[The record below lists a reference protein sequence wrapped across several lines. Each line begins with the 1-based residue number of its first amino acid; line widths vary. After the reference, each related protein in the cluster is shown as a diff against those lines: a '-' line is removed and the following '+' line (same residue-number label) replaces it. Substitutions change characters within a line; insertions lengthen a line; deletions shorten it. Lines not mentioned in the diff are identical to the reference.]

1 MPAQQMLLPAV
12 QEADAANDCSP
23 SDFPALGHMQAGGL
37 VAQFA
42 VIGGGCIRELD
53 DDSLPDEAARDFRA
67 QVEAAKKRVGRPRK
81 YGSDAERKAAYRA
94 GKARIDYT
102 DKPEIK
108 ATISRLASQF
118 EVGENEVL
126 QELVRFALCNRD
138 WARMGFAAK
147 RVDGVLQ

>member
-1 MPAQQMLLPAV
+1 MPAQQMVLPAV
-12 QEADAANDCSP
+12 VEADAANDCSP
-23 SDFPALGHMQAGGL
+23 SIHADHSPRVAL
-37 VAQFA
+37 VAQG
-42 VIGGGCIRELD
+42 GGGCIHLNDE
-53 DDSLPDEAARDFRA
+53 SLPDEAARDFRE
-67 QVEAAKKRVGRPRK
+67 QVEAAQGRRGRPRK
-81 YGSDAERKAAYRA
+81 YASDADRKAAYRA

-138 WARMGFAAK
+138 WSRMGFAAR
-147 RVDGVLQ
+147 RVDGALQ

>member
-1 MPAQQMLLPAV
+1 MA
-12 QEADAANDCSP
+12 
-23 SDFPALGHMQAGGL
+23 L
-37 VAQFA
+37 VAQG
-42 VIGGGCIRELD
+42 GGGCIRHLNDE
-53 DDSLPDEAARDFRA
+53 SLPDEAARDFRA
-67 QVEAAKKRVGRPRK
+67 QVDAAKKRVGRPRK
-81 YGSDAERKAAYRA
+81 YASDADRKAAYRA

-108 ATISRLASQF
+108 ATISKLAEQF

-138 WARMGFAAK
+138 WARMGFAAR

>member
-23 SDFPALGHMQAGGL
+23 AAHAEASRRVAL
-37 VAQFA
+37 VAQ
-42 VIGGGCIRELD
+42 GGGACIQ
-53 DDSLPDEAARDFRA
+53 PDAGSE
-67 QVEAAKKRVGRPRK
+67 KRRGRPRK
-81 YGSDAERKAAYRA
+81 HASDAERKAAYRA
-94 GKARIDYT
+94 GKSRIDYT

-108 ATISRLASQF
+108 ATISKLAQQF

-126 QELVRFALCNRD
+126 QEFVRFALCNRD